1 MNATGPAS
9 RHVVLIGG
17 GHSHVTVVKS
27 FGMKPEPG
35 VVVTL
40 IANELDALYS
50 GMLPGL
56 IAGHYTYDECHIDLV
71 RLTSWAG
78 ARLIHG
84 SAIGIER
91 ASKRVLIEGRPSLG
105 YDLLSIDVGITPK
118 LTSIL
123 GAAAYGIAVK
133 PVSTFFGRWSELEQ
147 AALTADGPRRIVLV
161 GAGAAGFELVLA
173 IRHRFLTR
181 ASELGLDPSQF
192 VFSLIGSGGLLPTH
206 NNRARKLA
214 RQFIAE
220 HKVALVE
227 GDRVVQIEPTRVT
240 LASGISIDADAILLS
255 TEAGP
260 AEWFGTTDLPK
271 DDRGFLAVRPTLQL
285 LNDDDIFAVGDCAT
299 VLEHK
304 REKAGVFAVRQGLPL
319 TENLRRRVRGAN
331 AKPFVPQ
338 TEFLT
343 LLSTGGK
350 HAIAARNGLALS
362 GRWVWKWKD
371 RIDRTFMNKFNFLP
385 SMAGS
390 DFQGE
395 ADMRCGGCAA
405 KLGPMTLSRA
415 LDRLGGEADSRD
427 DVAIIDEDRPHL
439 RLETLDFFR
448 AFWPEPY
455 LLGEIAAVHAMND
468 VLAKGGIPTHA
479 LANVVLPYAKPA
491 RVEEDLFQL
500 LAGAKSSFGKEN
512 IVLAG
517 GHSSEGA
524 ELAAGFFV
532 SGSVKRER
540 FIAKRGMKP
549 GNKLILTRPLGTGIL
564 FSALMR
570 GQARGGDIAAA
581 LTTMRRTAG
590 SIARAA
596 LAFSPTAATDITG
609 FGLLGHLLEML
620 DDNARGIELDLPS
633 LPLYPGVLRLARA
646 GITSTLL
653 PENLE
658 FSSSI
663 AGPAAND
670 PAVLAILFDPQT
682 AGGFIFAIGEELAE
696 SCLTAIRRAGAERA
710 AIVGSVMSA
719 APAASSCIVVTGE
732 LNE

>member
-1 MNATGPAS
+1 MNAFGLAS

-35 VVVTL
+35 AVVTL
-40 IANELDALYS
+40 VAGELDAPYS

-56 IAGHYTYDECHIDLV
+56 IAGHYNYDECHIDLV
-71 RLTSWAG
+71 RLASWAG

-84 SAIGIER
+84 SAIGIDR
-91 ASKRVLIEGRPSLG
+91 ASKRVLIAGRPSLG

-118 LTSIL
+118 LDCVP
-123 GAAAYGIAVK
+123 GADTHGITVK
-133 PVSTFFGRWSELEQ
+133 PVSTFFRRWSELERST
-147 AALTADGPRRIVLV
+147 LTPDGPRRIVLI

-181 ASELGLDPSQF
+181 ASELGLDPTQF
-192 VFSLIGSGGLLPTH
+192 AFSLIGIGGLLPTH
-206 NNRARKLA
+206 NKRARKLA
-214 RQFIAE
+214 RQCIAE
-220 HKVALVE
+220 HKIDLLE
-227 GDRVVQIEPTRVT
+227 GERVVRIEPTRVA
-240 LASGISIDADAILLS
+240 LASGISIDADAVLLS

-260 AEWFGTTDLPK
+260 TDWFGTTDLPK

-285 LNDDDIFAVGDCAT
+285 LDDDDVFAVGDCAT

-304 REKAGVFAVRQGLPL
+304 REKAGVFAVRQGRPL
-319 TENLRRRVRGAN
+319 TENLRRRLRGAN

-343 LLSTGGK
+343 LLSTGSK
-350 HAIAARNGLALS
+350 HAIAARNGLAFS
-362 GRWVWKWKD
+362 GRWVWNWKD
-371 RIDRTFMNKFNFLP
+371 HIDRTFMNKFNILP

-390 DFQGE
+390 GPQGD

-405 KLGPMTLSRA
+405 KVGPMTLSRA
-415 LDRLGGEADSRD
+415 LDRLGGKASGRD
-427 DVAIIDEDRPHL
+427 DVAIIDEHGPHL

-500 LAGAKSSFGKEN
+500 LAGAKSSFGKED

-532 SGSVKRER
+532 SGFVKHDRL
-540 FIAKRGMKP
+540 IA
-549 GNKLILTRPLGTGIL
+549 
-564 FSALMR
+564 
-570 GQARGGDIAAA
+570 
-581 LTTMRRTAG
+581 
-590 SIARAA
+590 
-596 LAFSPTAATDITG
+596 
-609 FGLLGHLLEML
+609 
-620 DDNARGIELDLPS
+620 
-633 LPLYPGVLRLARA
+633 
-646 GITSTLL
+646 
-653 PENLE
+653 
-658 FSSSI
+658 
-663 AGPAAND
+663 
-670 PAVLAILFDPQT
+670 
-682 AGGFIFAIGEELAE
+682 
-696 SCLTAIRRAGAERA
+696 
-710 AIVGSVMSA
+710 
-719 APAASSCIVVTGE
+719 
-732 LNE
+732 

>member
-1 MNATGPAS
+1 MNASVPAS

-40 IANELDALYS
+40 IARELDAPYS

-71 RLTSWAG
+71 RLASWAG

-84 SAIGIER
+84 SAIGIDR

-118 LTSIL
+118 LDSVP
-123 GAAAYGIAVK
+123 GAAVHGIAVK
-133 PVSTFFGRWSELEQ
+133 PVSTFFRRWSELER
-147 AALTADGPRRIVLV
+147 AALTPGGLRRIVLI

-181 ASELGLDPSQF
+181 ASELGIDPTEF
-192 VFSLIGSGGLLPTH
+192 AFSLIGSDGLLPTH
-206 NNRARKLA
+206 NKRARKLA

-220 HKVALVE
+220 HKIDLVE
-227 GDRVVQIEPTRVT
+227 GERVVRIEPTRVA
-240 LASGISIDADAILLS
+240 LASGISIDADAALLS

-285 LNDDDIFAVGDCAT
+285 LDDDDIFAVGDCAT
-299 VLEHK
+299 ILEHK
-304 REKAGVFAVRQGLPL
+304 REKAGVFAVRQGQPL

-331 AKPFVPQ
+331 AEPFVPQ
-338 TEFLT
+338 AEFLM

-350 HAIAARNGLALS
+350 HAIAARNGLALA
-362 GRWVWKWKD
+362 GRWVWNWKD
-371 RIDRTFMNKFNFLP
+371 HIDRTFMDKFNALP
-385 SMAGS
+385 SMADSGL
-390 DFQGE
+390 QGK

-405 KLGPMTLSRA
+405 KVGPMTLSRA
-415 LDRLGGEADSRD
+415 LDRIGGEAGGRD
-427 DVAIIDEDRPHL
+427 DVAIIDEAGPHL

-500 LAGAKSSFGKEN
+500 LAGAKSSFDKED

-532 SGSVKRER
+532 SGSVKRDR
-540 FIAKRGMKP
+540 LIAKRGMKP
-549 GNKLILTRPLGTGIL
+549 GDKLILTRPLGTGIL
-564 FSALMR
+564 FAALMR
-570 GQARGGDIAAA
+570 GQARGGDIAVA
-581 LTTMRRTAG
+581 LNTMRRTTG

-596 LAFSPTAATDITG
+596 SAFSPTAGTDITG

-620 DDNARGIELDLPS
+620 DDDSGGIELDLSS

-663 AGPAAND
+663 AGTAAND
-670 PAVLAILFDPQT
+670 AAVMAILFDPQT
-682 AGGFIFAIGEELAE
+682 AGGFVVAIGEELAE
-696 SCLTAIRRAGAERA
+696 SCLTAVRHAGAEYA
-710 AIVGSVMSA
+710 AIVGSVMNA
-719 APAASSCIVVTGE
+719 APAAPSCIVVTGE